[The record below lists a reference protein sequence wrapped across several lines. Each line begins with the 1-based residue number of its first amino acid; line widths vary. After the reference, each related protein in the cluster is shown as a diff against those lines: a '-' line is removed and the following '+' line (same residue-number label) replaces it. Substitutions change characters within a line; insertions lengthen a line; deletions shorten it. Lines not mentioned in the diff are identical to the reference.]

1 MIFRERSD
9 IAVCRTQEIS
19 AKSSGRGNR
28 RDRLFFDRFDIGVL
42 RQLFDQKTDADA
54 RIFQLL
60 TGLIEF
66 VTRSVKLVLSVGK
79 LLLQLLVF
87 LVQVVSTLNQ
97 LGMMEV
103 KCVSCSCIF

>member
-9 IAVCRTQEIS
+9 IAVCRLQEIS
-19 AKSSGRGNR
+19 AESRGRGNR
-28 RDRLFFDRFDIGVL
+28 RNRLLFDRFDIGIL
-42 RQLFDQKTDADA
+42 RQLFNQKADADA

-60 TGLIEF
+60 TGLIKL
-66 VTRSVKLVLSVGK
+66 VARSVEFVLSVGK

-97 LGMMEV
+97 LGNDGV
-103 KCVSCSCIF
+103 KCVKLF